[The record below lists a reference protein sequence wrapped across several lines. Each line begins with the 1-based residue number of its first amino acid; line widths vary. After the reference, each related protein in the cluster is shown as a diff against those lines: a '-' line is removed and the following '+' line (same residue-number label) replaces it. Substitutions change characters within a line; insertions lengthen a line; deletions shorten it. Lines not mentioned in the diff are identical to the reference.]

1 MNCKQPFDQN
11 QLGEQLE
18 QYSGYILALAKQ
30 CEGDDKLL
38 LSILRRLENLHRQIR
53 EGLFQNSLPNNR
65 RKLYFLLRDIEE
77 EGGWPYI
84 ERMKIYELLANLP
97 EDELFIRQT
106 TGEEPH

>member
-1 MNCKQPFDQN
+1 MNDQN
-11 QLGEQLE
+11 SLEQQLE
-18 QYSGYILALAKQ
+18 QYSSYILALANQ

-38 LSILRRLENLHRQIR
+38 LAILRKLELLHRQIR

-65 RKLYFLLRDIEE
+65 QKLYFLLKDIEE

-97 EDELFIRQT
+97 ETELLSET
-106 TGEEPH
+106 E